1 MIKLLVNLDKKD
13 DLSLNYRI
21 ILFHIRNELQT
32 STNEIEIGIIDVPEE
47 ETKIRTVKKKR

>member
-32 STNEIEIGIIDVPEE
+32 STNEIEVGIIDVPEE